1 MNKQRLEQL
10 FSGLLVLSFFLPWV
24 DDGFISLSAMQYPG
38 FVLGISGNGQ
48 AAFLYALYLIPVLAV
63 AVILFSFQGKNTKV
77 LSLVLGALSIVLGG
91 YILYEGAFAFGSFI
105 AILAGLG
112 IVVTELKEDW
122 EHYISISSVSNVF
135 QPFQISNDYLDK
147 GNDNLDKGFLGHPI
161 GLRTLFLTEMWE
173 RMSYYGMR
181 ALLVLYMTGT
191 ITNFN
196 PGLGWTQMESQAIYG
211 IYVGMVY
218 FMVVPGG
225 WIADNILG
233 HQKAVL
239 YGAMIIAL
247 GHFTLAIPVEQ
258 TFFLGLIFVVLGTGL
273 LKGNISTIVG
283 KLYKED
289 DSRRESGYTIFYM
302 AINIGSTLGFLVCSY
317 LGEKIGWHWGFGAAG
332 IGMSFGV
339 LQFIFSKKLLGVAGI
354 NPNPMEDRRR
364 AKLVLG
370 TKVSLGVMFVVIAS
384 GLLGF
389 YSIEPRVF
397 AENFSYFLTVVA
409 GLYFLYLF
417 FFAGLT
423 SAEKRNL
430 LLLGLLFIGAA
441 AFWSG
446 FDQSASSLSI
456 FARDY
461 TDLSVSGYIIPVGWL
476 QFANPIFVVIFAPIF
491 AGIWTHLGRINLN
504 PALPIKFAL
513 GLVLMAVS
521 FVIMLFAVELAME
534 TAPVGMRWLILTYLL
549 QTWGEL
555 TLSPIGLAAFSR
567 YSPKKYIGQ
576 MFGLWFLA
584 SAIGGVLAGLLGG
597 DAMDAGL
604 ESISP
609 VFNFMIKYYLAI
621 ALILI
626 VLSRFIKRPD
636 SPKSEDKEAA
646 N

>member
-1 MNKQRLEQL
+1 MSN
-10 FSGLLVLSFFLPWV
+10 
-24 DDGFISLSAMQYPG
+24 
-38 FVLGISGNGQ
+38 
-48 AAFLYALYLIPVLAV
+48 
-63 AVILFSFQGKNTKV
+63 
-77 LSLVLGALSIVLGG
+77 
-91 YILYEGAFAFGSFI
+91 
-105 AILAGLG
+105 
-112 IVVTELKEDW
+112 
-122 EHYISISSVSNVF
+122 SSVS
-135 QPFQISNDYLDK
+135 SDY
-147 GNDNLDKGFLGHPI
+147 LDKGFLGHPI

-191 ITNFN
+191 VTNFN

-247 GHFTLAIPVEQ
+247 GHFTLAIPIQQ

-289 DSRRESGYTIFYM
+289 DGRRESGYTIFYM

-339 LQFIFSKKLLGVAGI
+339 LQFIYSKKLLGVAGI

-370 TKVSLGVMFVVIAS
+370 TKISLGVMVVVIAS

-389 YSIEPRVF
+389 YSIEPRGF

-430 LLLGLLFIGAA
+430 ILLALLFVGAA

-461 TDLSVSGYIIPVGWL
+461 TDLSVSGYIIPIGWL

-491 AGIWTHLGRINLN
+491 AGIWAHLGRLNLN
-504 PALPIKFAL
+504 PALPIKFAF

-597 DAMDAGL
+597 DALDAGL

-626 VLSRFIKRPD
+626 VLSRFVKKPA
-636 SPKSEDKEAA
+636 SPNPEDEIAS